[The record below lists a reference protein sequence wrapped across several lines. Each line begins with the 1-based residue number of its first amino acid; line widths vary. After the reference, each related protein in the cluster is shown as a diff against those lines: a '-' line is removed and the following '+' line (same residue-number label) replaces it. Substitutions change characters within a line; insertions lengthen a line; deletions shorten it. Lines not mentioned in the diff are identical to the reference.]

1 MKTRYTDM
9 DIHFSMDGV
18 SVYVLNIIF
27 ERFTRVI
34 PLHSHGNG
42 CYEVHY
48 ISCGYGKLTL
58 PDKEYDLC
66 PNTLY
71 VTGPHVEHAQAP
83 VLPDPMQE
91 YCIYF
96 KVRTSSRSQKH
107 SPVMDAFCS
116 TSFWLGQDTQGVRF
130 LLTKLFEE
138 LSHRYTGYQNQ
149 TRLLLS
155 QFLISIVRN
164 YEREQNATYP
174 FAPSN
179 LYDSKSIII
188 EEYFLYEYSD
198 SSLEGLAQRL
208 RLSTRQTQR
217 LLQEYYGKTF
227 QQKKAEARMSAASV
241 LLTQKGRSIAS
252 VAEQL
257 GYSSAEHFSFAFKKY
272 YHVSPAR
279 YRADKG
285 TEKNRKDSPFFK

>member
-27 ERFTRVI
+27 ERLTRVI

-48 ISCGYGKLTL
+48 ISSGRGTLTL
-58 PDKEYDLC
+58 PKQQYDLC

-71 VTGPHVEHAQAP
+71 VTGPHVEHAQSP
-83 VLPDPMQE
+83 VLSDPMQE
-91 YCIYF
+91 YCVYF
-96 KVRTSSRSQKH
+96 KIRTSSRSQKP

-116 TSFWLGQDTQGVRF
+116 TAFWLGQDTQGVH
-130 LLTKLFEE
+130 LLLKQLFGE

-155 QFLISIVRN
+155 QLLISIIRN
-164 YEREQNATYP
+164 YEREQNAAYP

-188 EEYFLYEYSD
+188 EEYFLYEYGN
-198 SSLEGLAQRL
+198 SSLEALANRL

-217 LLQEYYGKTF
+217 LLREYYGKTF
-227 QQKKAEARMSAASV
+227 QQKKAEARMSAAAV
-241 LLTQKGRSIAS
+241 LLAQKGQSISS

-257 GYSSAEHFSFAFKKY
+257 GYSSAEHFSAAFKKY

-279 YRADKG
+279 YRAGKTTG
-285 TEKNRKDSPFFK
+285 KPERSNPL